1 MESIVDQVVGRL
13 AGDQRGAVLDALVS
27 EGMMEV
33 LLSIIQGNAS
43 SSANSRTAE
52 SSLALLLLADLSA
65 GSERAKVRRDEA
77 IGEMLFVH
85 FFFFVVLLYV
95 RYDDRYREFHCMPVG
110 HPFSRASNPFRFSLH
125 PLVSGTI
132 NRCFG
137 FELAPFL
144 LYNNG
149 NAYI

>member
-65 GSERAKVRRDEA
+65 GSERAKVRRGD
-77 IGEMLFVH
+77 
-85 FFFFVVLLYV
+85 
-95 RYDDRYREFHCMPVG
+95 
-110 HPFSRASNPFRFSLH
+110 
-125 PLVSGTI
+125 
-132 NRCFG
+132 
-137 FELAPFL
+137 
-144 LYNNG
+144 
-149 NAYI
+149 